1 MTTPDTTP
9 EAQPELYA
17 PDDPNHSPYEHVQMV
32 NPAQPDAL
40 PVTVTW
46 LQFTII
52 WQLRG
57 WELYTPPTDPP
68 SDPGD
73 GDDGDTPP
81 GDPGAPADPDPGAGD
96 PPPDDSDPT
105 DPTEPGAPAD
115 TQE

>member
-32 NPAQPDAL
+32 NPSLPDAL

-57 WELYTPPTDPP
+57 WELYTPPADP
-68 SDPGD
+68 DPGD
-73 GDDGDTPP
+73 GGTPP

-96 PPPDDSDPT
+96 PLPDDSDPT

-115 TQE
+115 SQEQ